1 MQTADVNGI
10 SFLFFNMVK
19 GPHYLEARVREAF
32 NLAVDRETLVTK
44 VDPRVL
50 LGLGFSVFALGPA
63 IAHVIAAS
71 LIWRFPLDEA
81 AHAEIRDA
89 LATQSAT

>member
-1 MQTADVNGI
+1 MGLALRLIAWFG
-10 SFLFFNMVK
+10 FN
-19 GPHYLEARVREAF
+19 PRAASQPEALEA
-32 NLAVDRETLVTK
+32 LK
-44 VDPRVL
+44 Y
-50 LGLGFSVFALGPA
+50 VFALGPA

-81 AHAEIRDA
+81 AHADVART